1 VDWGWGD
8 VMSAAVAARVFGRD
22 IALFGRRL
30 LGVGVR
36 VGAAEIA
43 REGRGTTEPTA
54 SADSA
59 EEAR

>member
-1 VDWGWGD
+1 
-8 VMSAAVAARVFGRD
+8 MTSAAVAARVFGRD

-30 LGVGVR
+30 LSAGVR

-43 REGRGTTEPTA
+43 RERRGLTETTTT
-54 SADSA
+54 SGNSS